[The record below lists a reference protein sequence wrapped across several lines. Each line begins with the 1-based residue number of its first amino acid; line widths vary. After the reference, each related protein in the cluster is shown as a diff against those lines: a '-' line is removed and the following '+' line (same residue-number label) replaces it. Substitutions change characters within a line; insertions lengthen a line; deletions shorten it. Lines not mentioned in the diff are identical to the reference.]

1 MAIGGVMFS
10 TAFNLLRSGS
20 NLLKAAIPIGV
31 KAIKYFIDSKFREPV
46 SPVPGSV
53 LYCDLWVAVEHSGI
67 YVGNGKISNIVVD
80 GLAESTVSYSTA
92 SNFTSKSKLGRK
104 IYVSCNKNGAVGDF
118 NVSSG
123 AEEHIGERAF
133 YGLVFKNCHQFS
145 TKCVNYA
152 DQVPQDSSL
161 IERGFSAITSLVPIE
176 TWEPTLSELK
186 NTAHKQLG
194 TTKWRLWDWDDSLA
208 DNPAPEPDWQ
218 AQENYFKNIPLNETT
233 INLLRTE
240 LAELQAYEAELADEP
255 IPEQITDKLK
265 TLNSTLCN
273 ISDKYTEVKDFLA
286 RCPGADFSYADLQA
300 CKDDFSSLANLLKN
314 NQRIKDLANKMGRNY
329 ISEEKKKITKIPEAS
344 KSEVHGTHRS
354 NDLMRMLPS
363 ELVNLEDEALEML
376 FYARLLE
383 NNLLTYELQG
393 VTHVNGEKQE
403 SSQKRT
409 GPVVAC
415 LDTSG
420 SMSGQPLL
428 KAKAALLAIANIL
441 KQEQRALHVLLFG
454 NNGELKEFHMDDANK
469 SAGLLR
475 FLQQGFGGGTDFE
488 TPFRRALEIIHVDR
502 EYVKADILML
512 SDGDCV
518 LSQTFTE
525 SLQTQK
531 NLLDCSIYSVLCNG
545 KRVEDSFSD
554 EIIVL

>member
-1 MAIGGVMFS
+1 MIS
-10 TAFNLLRSGS
+10 TAFNLISSSS
-20 NLLKAAIPIGV
+20 NLFKAAIPIGV
-31 KAIKYFIDSKFREPV
+31 KAIKYFIDSTFREPV
-46 SPVPGSV
+46 TPVPGSA

-67 YVGNGKISNIVVD
+67 YVGDGQISNIVVD
-80 GLAESTVSYSTA
+80 GLAESTVSYSSA

-104 IYVSCNKNGAVGDF
+104 IYVSCNRYGAVGDLSVA
-118 NVSSG
+118 NG
-123 AEEHIGERAF
+123 AENHIGERAF

-145 TKCVNYA
+145 TKCIGYA
-152 DQVPQDSSL
+152 GQVPQDSSF

-176 TWEPTLSELK
+176 TWEPTLAALK
-186 NTAHKQLG
+186 NTARKQLG
-194 TTKWRLWDWDDSLA
+194 TTKWRLWDWDNSLA

-218 AQENYFKNIPLNETT
+218 AQEDYFHNLPLNEAT
-233 INLLRTE
+233 INQIRAE
-240 LAELQAYEAELADEP
+240 QAELQAYEEELADEP
-255 IPEQITDKLK
+255 IPEQIKGKLK

-286 RCPGADFSYADLQA
+286 RCPGADFSYADIQA
-300 CKDDFSSLANLLKN
+300 CKDDFSALASLLKD

-344 KSEVHGTHRS
+344 RSEVHGTHRS

-376 FYARLLE
+376 FYAKLLE

-393 VTHVNGEKQE
+393 ITHVNGEKDE
-403 SSQKRT
+403 ASQKRT

-420 SMSGQPLL
+420 SMAGLPLL

-441 KQEQRALHVLLFG
+441 KQEQRSLHILLFG
-454 NNGELKEFHMDDANK
+454 SNGELKEFSMSDADK
-469 SAGLLR
+469 SAGLLS

-488 TPFRRALEIIHVDR
+488 TPLKHAFDIIKASDD
-502 EYVKADILML
+502 YIKADILMV
-512 SDGDCV
+512 SDGDCT
-518 LSQTFTE
+518 LSAEFIEQ
-525 SLQTQK
+525 LHNQK

-545 KRVEDSFSD
+545 NRVEDNFSD
-554 EIIVL
+554 ELVVL